1 VYNLIDNMNT
11 TLPYDNC
18 DLNIEYLIAKNQ
30 EVNTTSSM
38 ITVIFLICSIVMY
51 SLFDGILINYRT
63 RLIKLTKLVYLID
76 AVHNLNLELDD
87 VDGLIECLEEQ
98 EEPVIDDS
106 ESVSDCG
113 SDDEDSEGSQSEP
126 INLMVHLD
134 GDRRRVLRSQTRKPS
149 NLDIKGNGW
158 KLD

>member
-1 VYNLIDNMNT
+1 
-11 TLPYDNC
+11 
-18 DLNIEYLIAKNQ
+18 
-30 EVNTTSSM
+30 
-38 ITVIFLICSIVMY
+38 MY

-76 AVHNLNLELDD
+76 IVHNLNLELND
-87 VDGLIECLEEQ
+87 VDGVIEYLEEQ

-134 GDRRRVLRSQTRKPS
+134 GDRRRVLRSQTHNKS
-149 NLDIKGNGW
+149 ISNNLDIKGNGW